1 MLRAQS
7 RIGHGN
13 GRGIFMTHL
22 QGTSL
27 DRKQL
32 ETEFAWLFEST
43 FLTQLDVGEQD
54 LLLELMCWKRYAQDE
69 VLVHTGEKAKGME
82 LIVEGEAKVVVVAPT
97 PPTSLL
103 AKLSGQDQ
111 IAETVLVRMAP
122 GHVYGERSLRTGA
135 PANATVRALSPML
148 SLHLTAEG
156 FQTAIERIPAFR
168 RFVDDLVTLRD
179 NSGLIKDLLLRH
191 PFLRLLGRDDMQ
203 RFIEAGRLVR
213 VAAGHSVVRKGD
225 RTTDVYVV
233 VRGRVGVMGGDYPK
247 RETIATKGPGWMF
260 GHAAALLEV
269 PRTADVDAIDAV
281 ELLSVPA
288 NAFVGLVTRNPTL
301 YRQLYQELA
310 LSGVSVGPAK
320 PRKAAVVSVYGIRP
334 GMGTTTI
341 AWGLAGS
348 LLRELGALQ
357 QGPAKWPNTRVVLI
371 DQGGSETSRDLALSA
386 QRIHVGRVPCDEL
399 VPPPG
404 TQWPLRVL
412 RPSSPEHTL
421 DLVQALQKEMPVNAW
436 ILLAMRTRGAHHE
449 RVMAQA
455 ESVVFVRGA
464 SDGSHDQAAQRHQ
477 YRIDAIRLDGGV
489 LPLES
494 AGRSIRIPADAPTL
508 ARFKSSGDVN
518 LLSTDATIIGRA
530 CRRLARALLGKTVG
544 LALGGGGALGFA
556 HVGLIRALEE
566 AKIPIDYIAGV
577 SFGSLVAALYA
588 AGRREALERLVA
600 ERWTLIPTLLA
611 GFVSTK
617 PFEWETH
624 FKLGREVL
632 MSETEIPFYPVGV
645 DINTGREVVRAH
657 GTVGHGVRSAS
668 CLPGAYPSL
677 SVGGQRVVD
686 GGMHN
691 NVPASV
697 LWQAGAHFIIAS
709 NIIPDFPF
717 SPPPQTGV
725 SAALSRLGLNRLDE
739 VMRSLFLLMSQ
750 SGRDRAQLADYVFDL
765 DVRGYNVYD
774 VAKGKEI
781 AAAGYEQACRSMP
794 DIESAWRNQG
804 TGVTSLAEQTGG
816 DTGVTGERETLQ
828 SPVASA

>member
-1 MLRAQS
+1 MAASPEVRLNRK
-7 RIGHGN
+7 
-13 GRGIFMTHL
+13 HL
-22 QGTSL
+22 EQG
-27 DRKQL
+27 
-32 ETEFAWLFEST
+32 FAWLFEST
-43 FLTQLDVGEQD
+43 FLIHLDVAEQEM
-54 LLLELMCWKRYAQDE
+54 LLELMSWRRYAQDE
-69 VLVHTGEKAKGME
+69 VLITEGERAPGFE
-82 LIVEGEAKVVVVAPT
+82 LIVEGEAHVLST
-97 PPTSLL
+97 NL
-103 AKLSGQDQ
+103 AAASRWGRFAGEDPATQS
-111 IAETVLVRMAP
+111 VLVRLAP
-122 GHVYGERSLRTGA
+122 GHVYGERSLRTGS
-135 PANATVRALSPML
+135 PANATVRAVSPLL
-148 SLHLTAEG
+148 SLHLTADG
-156 FQTAIERIPAFR
+156 FRDAVARIPAFR
-168 RFVDDLVTLRD
+168 RFVDDLITLRD
-179 NSGLIKDLLLRH
+179 NSALIKDLLLRH

-203 RFIEAGRLVR
+203 RFVEAGRLVR
-213 VAAGHSVVRKGD
+213 VAAGHSVVRRGE

-233 VRGRVGVMGGDYPK
+233 VNGRVGVMGGTYPT
-247 RETIATKGPGWMF
+247 RETIASKGPGWMF

-269 PRTADVDAIDAV
+269 PRTADVDAIDHV

-310 LSGVSVGPAK
+310 VSGVTVGPK
-320 PRKAAVVSVYGIRP
+320 EKRAASVVSIYGIRP
-334 GMGTTTI
+334 GVGTTTI
-341 AWGLAGS
+341 AWGLAAS
-348 LLRELGALQ
+348 LLRE
-357 QGPAKWPNTRVVLI
+357 QGQTPTAPSRWADTRLVLI
-371 DQGGSETSRDLALSA
+371 DMGGSDTVRSMGLGTRRL
-386 QRIHVGRVPCDEL
+386 RIGRESCDEL
-399 VPPPG
+399 TPPPG
-404 TQWPLRVL
+404 TTWPLRVL
-412 RPSSPEHTL
+412 RPDRSEDTPTL
-421 DLVQALQKEMPVNAW
+421 VRALQQELPASAW
-436 ILLAMRTRGAHHE
+436 ILIAAQSRSAHN
-449 RVMAQA
+449 AQILQQA

-464 SDGSHDQAAQRHQ
+464 SDGSHDQAALRYQ
-477 YRIDAIRLDGGV
+477 YRIDAVRLDGGV
-489 LPLES
+489 LALES
-494 AGRSIRIPADAPTL
+494 AGRAVRVPTDVATL
-508 ARFKSSGDVN
+508 ARFKSSADLN

-566 AKIPIDYIAGV
+566 AKIPIDYVAGV

-600 ERWTLIPTLLA
+600 ERWTLIPTLLS

-624 FKLGREVL
+624 MKLGREVL
-632 MSETEIPFYPVGV
+632 MCETEIPFYPVGV

-668 CLPGAYPSL
+668 CLPGAYPAL
-677 SVGGQRVVD
+677 NVGGQRVVD

-717 SPPPQTGV
+717 SPPPTVGP
-725 SAALSRLGLNRLDE
+725 SAVLSRMGLNRLDE

-765 DVRGYNVYD
+765 DVRGFNVYD

-794 DIESAWRNQG
+794 DIEAAWRNQT
-804 TGVTSLAEQTGG
+804 TGVTAMAGHTGH
-816 DTGVTGERETLQ
+816 D
-828 SPVASA
+828 ASAALPEGVEIPAPTASA

>member
-1 MLRAQS
+1 MAHQADSSLNRK
-7 RIGHGN
+7 
-13 GRGIFMTHL
+13 HL
-22 QGTSL
+22 ES
-27 DRKQL
+27 
-32 ETEFAWLFEST
+32 EFAWLFEST
-43 FLTQLDVGEQD
+43 FLTHLDVAAQE
-54 LLLELMCWKRYAQDE
+54 LLLDLMCWKRYRPAE
-69 VLVHTGEKAKGME
+69 VLVHAGEQAKGFE
-82 LIVEGEAKVVVVAPT
+82 LIVEGEAQVVVANPSVGN
-97 PPTSLL
+97 SLI
-103 AKLSGQDQ
+103 AKLSGQSESG
-111 IAETVLVRMAP
+111 ETVLVRMAP

-135 PANATVRALSPML
+135 PANATVRAVSPLL

-156 FQTAIERIPAFR
+156 FQRAVERIPAFR
-168 RFVDDLVTLRD
+168 QYIDNLVTLRD
-179 NSGLIKDLLLRH
+179 HTGLIKDLLLRH

-213 VAAGHSVVRKGD
+213 VNAGSSVVRKGD

-247 RETIATKGPGWMF
+247 RETIASKGPGWMF

-310 LSGVSVGPAK
+310 VSGVSVGPKIA
-320 PRKAAVVSVYGIRP
+320 RTATLVSIYGIRP
-334 GMGTTTI
+334 GMGTTTL
-341 AWGLAGS
+341 AWGLAAA
-348 LLRELGALQ
+348 LLREEGAPFSPPRLWSQ
-357 QGPAKWPNTRVVLI
+357 ARVTLI
-371 DQGGSETSRDLALSA
+371 DLAGSETIRTLGLNVR
-386 QRIHVGRVPCDEL
+386 RIRVGEQPCDEL
-399 VPPPG
+399 LPPPG
-404 TQWPLRVL
+404 TLWPLRVL
-412 RPSSPEHTL
+412 RPNDPS
-421 DLVQALQKEMPVNAW
+421 QALALVRALQAEMPADGW
-436 ILLAMRTRGAHHE
+436 ILAAAPSDRRENAVLLE
-449 RVMAQA
+449 KA
-455 ESVVFVRGA
+455 ESVIFVRGA

-489 LPLES
+489 LALES
-494 AGRSIRIPADAPTL
+494 AGRSVRIPADAATL
-508 ARFKSSGDVN
+508 QRFKSSADLA

-624 FKLGREVL
+624 FKLGRQVL

-668 CLPGAYPSL
+668 CLPGAYPAL

-717 SPPPQTGV
+717 APPPTSGP
-725 SAALSRLGLNRLDE
+725 SAVLSRLGLNRLDE

-774 VAKGKEI
+774 VARGKEI

-794 DIESAWRNQG
+794 DIEAAWRNQT
-804 TGVTSLAEQTGG
+804 TGVMATAGQTSGEDDADHAAIAAPLA
-816 DTGVTGERETLQ
+816 R
-828 SPVASA
+828 A

>member
-1 MLRAQS
+1 MAHHPDS
-7 RIGHGN
+7 P
-13 GRGIFMTHL
+13 
-22 QGTSL
+22 L

-32 ETEFAWLFEST
+32 EAQFAWLFEST
-43 FLTQLDVGEQD
+43 FLTQLDVAEQD

-69 VLVHTGEKAKGME
+69 VLVHAGDKAKGLE
-82 LIVEGEAKVVVVAPT
+82 LIVEGEAKVVVAAPVQA
-97 PPTSLL
+97 TSLL
-103 AKLSGQDQ
+103 AKLAGQADH
-111 IAETVLVRMAP
+111 AETVLVRMAP

-135 PANATVRALSPML
+135 PANATVRALSPLL

-156 FQTAIERIPAFR
+156 FQTAILRIPTFR
-168 RFVDDLVTLRD
+168 RFIDDLVMLRD
-179 NSGLIKDLLLRH
+179 NSALIKDLLLRH

-213 VAAGHSVVRKGD
+213 VAAGSSVVRRGD

-233 VRGRVGVMGGDYPK
+233 VRGRVGVMGGEYPK

-310 LSGVSVGPAK
+310 VSGVTVGPAK

-334 GMGTTTI
+334 GMGTTTV
-341 AWGLAGS
+341 AWGLAAS
-348 LLRELGALQ
+348 LLRELGAVQ
-357 QGPAKWPNTRVVLI
+357 HPQAKWRNTRVVLLEMGQS
-371 DQGGSETSRDLALSA
+371 DTMRDMALTA
-386 QRIHVGRVPCDEL
+386 ERIHIGQEACDEL
-399 VPPPG
+399 LAPPG
-404 TQWPLRVL
+404 TTWPLRIL
-412 RPSSPEHTL
+412 RPKDPEHAL
-421 DLVQALQKEMPVNAW
+421 EIVHALQQELPANAW
-436 ILLAMRTRGAHHE
+436 ILLAMRSQTARQD
-449 RVMAQA
+449 RVMVEA

-494 AGRSIRIPADAPTL
+494 AGRSVRIPADAPTL
-508 ARFKSSGDVN
+508 ARFKSSGDMN

-588 AGRREALERLVA
+588 GGRREALERLVA
-600 ERWTLIPTLLA
+600 ERWTLIPTLLS

-617 PFEWETH
+617 PFEWETRL
-624 FKLGREVL
+624 KLGREVL
-632 MSETEIPFYPVGV
+632 MCETEIPFYPVGV

-657 GTVGHGVRSAS
+657 GSVGHGVRSAS
-668 CLPGAYPSL
+668 CLPGAYPAL
-677 SVGGQRVVD
+677 NVGSQRVVD

-717 SPPPQTGV
+717 APPPQTGPM
-725 SAALSRLGLNRLDE
+725 ATLSRLGLNRMDE
-739 VMRSLFLLMSQ
+739 IMRSIFLLMSQ

-765 DVRGYNVYD
+765 DIRGYNVYD

-781 AAAGYEQACRSMP
+781 AAAGYDQACRCMP
-794 DIESAWRNQG
+794 DIESAWRNQA
-804 TGVTSLAEQTGG
+804 TGVTSMADQSGTDERALATDE
-816 DTGVTGERETLQ
+816 LQ
-828 SPVASA
+828 LPAENH

>member
-1 MLRAQS
+1 MAQ
-7 RIGHGN
+7 RVDFPLN
-13 GRGIFMTHL
+13 
-22 QGTSL
+22 
-27 DRKQL
+27 RKQL
-32 ETEFAWLFEST
+32 EADFAWLFEST
-43 FLTQLDVGEQD
+43 FLTHLDVAEQE
-54 LLLELMCWKRYAQDE
+54 LLLELMSWKRYGQSE
-69 VLVHTGEKAKGME
+69 VLVHAGEKAKGFE
-82 LIVEGEAKVVVVAPT
+82 LIVEGEAQVIAVD
-97 PPTSLL
+97 PPQASTLL
-103 AKLSGQDQ
+103 TKLSGR
-111 IAETVLVRMAP
+111 AEAGETVLARMAP

-135 PANATVRALSPML
+135 PANATVRAVSPLL

-156 FQTAIERIPAFR
+156 FQRAIEQIPVFR
-168 RFVDDLVTLRD
+168 QYIDNLVLLRD
-179 NSGLIKDLLLRH
+179 HTGLIKDLLLRH

-213 VAAGHSVVRKGD
+213 VSAGSSVVRKGD

-233 VRGRVGVMGGDYPK
+233 VRGRVGVMGGEYPK
-247 RETIATKGPGWMF
+247 RETIASKGPGWMF

-269 PRTADVDAIDAV
+269 PRTADVDALDAV

-310 LSGVSVGPAK
+310 VSGVSVGPK
-320 PRKAAVVSVYGIRP
+320 QQRKATLVSIHGIRA
-334 GMGTTTI
+334 GMGTTTL
-341 AWGLAGS
+341 AWGLAAG
-348 LLRELGALQ
+348 LLREQGQPHTTPRRWSQARVTLLDLDGLETMRRLSLGSQAIQ
-357 QGPAKWPNTRVVLI
+357 IGQ
-371 DQGGSETSRDLALSA
+371 
-386 QRIHVGRVPCDEL
+386 VPCMEL
-399 VPPPG
+399 LPPPG
-404 TQWPLRVL
+404 ATWPLRAL
-412 RPSSPEHTL
+412 APDSPEHAL
-421 DLVQALQKEMPVNAW
+421 AIVQALQLEMPADGW
-436 ILLAMRTRGAHHE
+436 ILVGARSEGPESSH
-449 RVMAQA
+449 VLQQA

-464 SDGSHDQAAQRHQ
+464 SDGTHDQAALRHQ

-489 LPLES
+489 LALES
-494 AGRSIRIPADAPTL
+494 AGRSVRVPADSATL
-508 ARFKSSGDVN
+508 QRFTATGDLN
-518 LLSTDATIIGRA
+518 LLSTDATILGRA

-600 ERWTLIPTLLA
+600 ERWTLIPTLLS

-624 FKLGREVL
+624 FKLGRQVM

-668 CLPGAYPSL
+668 CLPGAYPAL
-677 SVGGQRVVD
+677 TVGGQRVVD

-697 LWQAGAHFIIAS
+697 MWQAGAHFIIAS

-717 SPPPQTGV
+717 APPPTTGP

-739 VMRSLFLLMSQ
+739 VMRSIFLLMSQ

-774 VAKGKEI
+774 VARGKEI

-794 DIESAWRNQG
+794 DIEAAWRNQT
-804 TGVTSLAEQTGG
+804 TGVTALAGQTGG
-816 DTGVTGERETLQ
+816 EDGAEHPQLPEIAAPL
-828 SPVASA
+828 ASA